1 MKLSRYTSACVA
13 AFCLLSSSLLNA
25 QDDSTRNSNNRAKDG
40 DRATTY
46 GIISPQENDRQIAR
60 WLITDQ
66 HAVIECSKMA
76 QERSTNDNVK
86 QFAQTM
92 VTEHSSCLDK
102 LEGIRKQAA
111 NTTDTA
117 PATVGNGKI
126 RVEARRS
133 GIVVKDEDGQQRDG
147 KMVYHPTDF
156 VQVKE
161 EICNQMKATM
171 AKEMKAMP
179 GSEFDRAYMKHM
191 VMGHEALL
199 ATCKVVR
206 KTASKDMQAMLDQDI
221 EKLNGHLKQA
231 RELCDQVCGTTKT
244 GKLDSKES
252 IKNSR

>member
-1 MKLSRYTSACVA
+1 MKLFRCTSSCVA
-13 AFCLLSSSLLNA
+13 VFCLLSSSLLNA
-25 QDDSTRNSNNRAKDG
+25 QDDSTRNSNKRARDG
-40 DRATTY
+40 DQTTSTY

-76 QERSTNDNVK
+76 QERSTNDSVK
-86 QFAQTM
+86 QFAQLM
-92 VTEHSSCLDK
+92 VTEHNSCLDK

-111 NTTDTA
+111 NTSDTA
-117 PATVGNGKI
+117 PATIGNA

-156 VQVKE
+156 VKVKE
-161 EICNQMKATM
+161 EICNQMKTTM
-171 AKEMKAMP
+171 AKEMKALSS
-179 GSEFDRAYMKHM
+179 SEFDRAYMKHI

-199 ATCKVVR
+199 ATCKAVR
-206 KTASKDMQAMLDQDI
+206 KTASKELQAMLDQDI

-244 GKLDSKES
+244 GKLDSNEPTK
-252 IKNSR
+252 KVR